1 MTNLFGSFIH
11 QDSSQQN
18 KNNEWLDGFS
28 ALFIYGTGAA
38 GANVYKPLKS
48 KNIVVHGFVDHRN
61 ACLWP
66 CGVYLSSRR

>member
-1 MTNLFGSFIH
+1 MYPLLDPLIEQT
-11 QDSSQQN
+11 SSQQN

-38 GANVYKPLKS
+38 GANVYKLLKS